1 MVPCC
6 RVHQVGHEGLH
17 GEGQDDGVG
26 AGRTIVT
33 ILQEILHKR
42 RYTGEGEAVAGEA
55 EEEKV

>member
-42 RYTGEGEAVAGEA
+42 RYTGEAVAGEA